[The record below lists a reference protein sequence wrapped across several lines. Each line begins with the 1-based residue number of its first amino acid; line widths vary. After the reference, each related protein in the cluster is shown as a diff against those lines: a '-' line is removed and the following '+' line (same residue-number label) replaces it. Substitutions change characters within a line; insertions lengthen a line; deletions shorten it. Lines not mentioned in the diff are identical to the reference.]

1 MRTVGR
7 ILVVSAATTLVA
19 APAAAQRVGVV
30 TTAQGQV
37 TLARAS
43 APPAPLKFREDV
55 LVRDRITTG
64 EHSLARILFGGRAL
78 VTVSERSML
87 TVTDANVTSV
97 IEMGRGRLALAVARE
112 RMAPGASIE
121 IRTPNAVAAVRGTV
135 VVAEVLPSDGA
146 PGGVVTRFTVLKG
159 LVDVFA
165 VDPRSQVPL
174 GPAVSLRAREQVEI
188 SRATGAIRTSLSE
201 ASARR
206 LAGTF
211 TVAPASQPIVTK
223 ATSDEHIREAVEHAV
238 RFANEQQR
246 EDRRGPGGRSS
257 APDDRKDER
266 DSKDREPD
274 DRMPSPRDASRRDG
288 PSNKSASGAN
298 GLKAEGHKGDVLK
311 GDVVKRDVLKGDGNK
326 SDRYRVE
333 TVKPDVIKNVS
344 SSVERLNPARVN
356 DLLRSITR
364 TDTLSSVNSAI
375 NNAANNALNN
385 AANDGPGNR
394 NKAKLDKVKKD

>member
-7 ILVVSAATTLVA
+7 IVVLSAAIMLVA

-64 EHSLARILFGGRAL
+64 EHSLARILFGGRAV

-87 TVTDANVTSV
+87 TVTDSNVTSV

-146 PGGVVTRFTVLKG
+146 PGGVVSRFTVLKG
-159 LVDVFA
+159 LVDVSRF
-165 VDPRSQVPL
+165 DPRSQVPL

-188 SRATGAIRTSLSE
+188 SRAANVIRTTLSE
-201 ASARR
+201 AGARR
-206 LAGTF
+206 LAGAF
-211 TVAPASQPIVTK
+211 TVSPASQPIATK
-223 ATSDEHIREAVEHAV
+223 ATSDEHIREAMKHAA

-257 APDDRKDER
+257 VSDDGKDDRDTA
-266 DSKDREPD
+266 DRERD

-288 PSNKSASGAN
+288 PSNNRGSGAE
-298 GLKAEGHKGDVLK
+298 GFKAQGFKSEAYKFEGAKKG
-311 GDVVKRDVLKGDGNK
+311 
-326 SDRYRVE
+326 
-333 TVKPDVIKNVS
+333 P
-344 SSVERLNPARVN
+344 SSVDRINTVPVN
-356 DLLRSITR
+356 DLLRPITR
-364 TDTLSSVNSAI
+364 TDTLSSI
-375 NNAANNALNN
+375 NDAL
-385 AANDGPGNR
+385 NDGPGNR
-394 NKAKLDKVKKD
+394 NKVKPDKSKKR